1 MLTYVKRWK
10 KGSNESN
17 QPARDLKRFASQPEQ
32 REQGRSSGFRRDY
45 SRLTCS
51 AECPA
56 TSDDLPTPRIIVS
69 PAKWSST
76 PLFDALRAEK
86 SAQWDRRR
94 SKGIVLATKTPLKH
108 PRRTIPQRRRRC
120 CFRGGIKG
128 QFNHAACQTRREEAA
143 ATDAAGQKASAQ
155 TGSRRGR
162 RPETHLL
169 LHLWSSQICP
179 LRARATLG
187 ETASINSLAN
197 YRSCHQV
204 RPH

>member
-32 REQGRSSGFRRDY
+32 REQGRSSGFLRDY

-56 TSDDLPTPRIIVS
+56 TSDDYPLHVLYLLPSGLPRPYWTRS
-69 PAKWSST
+69 GPRNRPNGTGDDPKESFSLQKRRFST
-76 PLFDALRAEK
+76 LEGRFHNEGGDL
-86 SAQWDRRR
+86 
-94 SKGIVLATKTPLKH
+94 
-108 PRRTIPQRRRRC
+108 RC

-155 TGSRRGR
+155 AGSRRGR

-169 LHLWSSQICP
+169 LHLCSSQICP
-179 LRARATLG
+179 LRARATPG
-187 ETASINSLAN
+187 ETASIN
-197 YRSCHQV
+197 
-204 RPH
+204 